1 MTNTNLYI
9 CQSNIA
15 KTCDISL
22 LSLTPLSQALTYKA
36 GQYVEILLRSGDCL
50 LLSIANAP
58 TPDGKIEF
66 HLRHDNSHP
75 LAQVFLN
82 ELENA
87 PTVALR
93 GPFGISTLD
102 QIHPDESVLIF
113 VAGGTGF
120 APMKALLETAL
131 IENRAQLLLY
141 WGIKRPEDA
150 YDIPLLLEWKHRYP
164 HFNYTLVLSEPT
176 TTMLWDAPTGLVHDY
191 VAKMHADMKDLCL
204 FASGPYE
211 MIKAAQQLFS
221 DKGLRQHRFICDMA
235 TKSV

>member
-1 MTNTNLYI
+1 MTQTHLYI
-9 CQSNIA
+9 CQQNIA

-22 LSLTPLSQALTYKA
+22 LTLTPLQQALNYKA

-58 TPDGKIEF
+58 TPDRRIEF
-66 HLRHDNSHP
+66 HLRHDTAHP

-93 GPFGISTLD
+93 GPFGESTLEKTSSS
-102 QIHPDESVLIF
+102 DEMLVFL
-113 VAGGTGF
+113 AGGTGF
-120 APMKALLETAL
+120 APIKALLESAL
-131 IENRAQLLLY
+131 PNSKAKRVLY

-150 YDIPLLLEWKHRYP
+150 YEEPLLQQWKQHYP
-164 HFNYTLVLSEPT
+164 HFEYTLVLSEPT
-176 TTMLWDAPTGLVHDY
+176 EALLWAAPTGLVHHY
-191 VAKMHADMKDLCL
+191 VAKVHADMKDLCL

-221 DKGLRQHRFICDMA
+221 NQGLRPQHFISDMA
-235 TKSV
+235 ART